1 MVCPRDLSDFT
12 DIAFETVSTF
22 PPTKGVRSTN
32 VTRIGCV
39 SFRPKK
45 KKRRKK
51 ASVGVVVVVLKLTL
65 STGHL
70 FQVTNRAGLTSL
82 TLSKPFIVDRS
93 PPSTGF
99 VWNSPSNASVS
110 VLLTA
115 RFCQFQTRFGDFTFF
130 PYYAVLDVYCSLS
143 ILLCSLST
151 FS

>member
-1 MVCPRDLSDFT
+1 MVSPRDLSGFV

-45 KKRRKK
+45 KKG
-51 ASVGVVVVVLKLTL
+51 ASIGVVVVVVLKLTL